1 MKIVHLLIILALSL
15 SAGFYLGLNKQTSN
29 IKNLQSENRNLDKMV
44 IESFSL
50 GCEVG
55 MAIYC
60 TPTTVMEC
68 KRKCFTFL
76 NNNPKILDA
85 LKKKPEVTL
94 KKMNQESKKTKKNF
108 LFF

>member
-1 MKIVHLLIILALSL
+1 MRKKIIIFTIILIT
-15 SAGFYLGLNKQTSN
+15 GIIIGVN
-29 IKNLQSENRNLDKMV
+29 IKTTEVQNLKSENRNIEQMV
-44 IESFSL
+44 MESFSL

-60 TPTTVMEC
+60 EPKNLMEC
-68 KRKCFTFL
+68 KKKCFTFL

-85 LKKKPEVTL
+85 LKKKPEITI
-94 KKMNQESKKTKKNF
+94 KKMESEKKKNKS